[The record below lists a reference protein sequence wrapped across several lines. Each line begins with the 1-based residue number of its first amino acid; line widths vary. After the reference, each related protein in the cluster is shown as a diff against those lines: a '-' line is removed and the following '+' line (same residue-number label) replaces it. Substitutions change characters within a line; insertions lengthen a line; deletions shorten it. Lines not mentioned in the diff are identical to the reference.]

1 MIDSLYLVFGM
12 LRWLMIVTYKRFI
25 FINLKILKY
34 LSKYFFREINF
45 KNIYTKNIENE
56 KIMM

>member
-1 MIDSLYLVFGM
+1 MIDSLYLVSGM
-12 LRWLMIVTYKRFI
+12 LRWLMVVTYKRFI

>member
-1 MIDSLYLVFGM
+1 MV
-12 LRWLMIVTYKRFI
+12 VTYKRFI

-56 KIMM
+56 KIMNIEF